1 MSNMKEINRSG
12 SPTGGEL
19 PTFSHKPV
27 LLEEVLDALSLH
39 EDGMFL
45 DGTVGGAGHSS
56 AIASK
61 LTTGKLIALDR
72 DDTAIAVASERLSR
86 FGDRAEVVK

>member
-1 MSNMKEINRSG
+1 MSTMNEFNRANSQ
-12 SPTGGEL
+12 TGGEL
-19 PTFSHKPV
+19 PQFSHKPV
-27 LLEEVLDALSLH
+27 LLEEVLDALSLR

-61 LTTGKLIALDR
+61 LTTG
-72 DDTAIAVASERLSR
+72 
-86 FGDRAEVVK
+86 